1 MSVVCMT
8 AGVALDH
15 WVCVTRCG
23 YGGWVGLLRTTW
35 TSSRLS
41 RNCSGHNVC
50 LSEAPPKPTME
61 LVDISYPE
69 FEPNIYEV
77 SPEKPVWFAFGA
89 PVVIRESAD
98 SSQSGQ
104 YVPAATPLL
113 H

>member
-1 MSVVCMT
+1 
-8 AGVALDH
+8 
-15 WVCVTRCG
+15 
-23 YGGWVGLLRTTW
+23 
-35 TSSRLS
+35 
-41 RNCSGHNVC
+41 
-50 LSEAPPKPTME
+50 ME

-113 H
+113 R